1 MCQFFPSDLD
11 TYDKETRGMA
21 RETKSI
27 YEKKDSGFF
36 STQYKVWPMLLIGL
50 GEKPCQGYHYLV
62 LRRTGRF
69 SALYAEKGRESNTG
83 KIELDLFLKFLI

>member
-1 MCQFFPSDLD
+1 MIKRRGAWPGRRSQF
-11 TYDKETRGMA
+11 TRK
-21 RETKSI
+21 RTRV
-27 YEKKDSGFF
+27 FL
-36 STQYKVWPMLLIGL
+36 TQYKVWPMLLIGL